1 MEPFPITPPS
11 ITIQDVEVPVPLA
24 PTKLND
30 VYASPKS
37 PRLPL
42 VCGPNFNVA
51 PRGWGEMKDYY
62 RPVSLDGIGN
72 VSAGYTDF

>member
-1 MEPFPITPPS
+1 MEPFPLSPPTIS
-11 ITIQDVEVPVPLA
+11 IANHELPVSMA

-37 PRLPL
+37 PRVPL

-62 RPVSLDGIGN
+62 RPVSLDVG
-72 VSAGYTDF
+72 AKGYSDF